1 MAGSGP
7 TTERTTVLVV
17 DDDPDQRFVLRRLL
31 RRAGIT
37 EVHEAADGDE
47 ALEVARREA
56 LDLVILDLAMPGRS
70 GIDVLPELRGS
81 VGRAPIVV
89 LSNLARRRWEAEV
102 LDLGAV
108 GFVEKRTPNDR
119 LIGDVLAVAALL
131 DRLGDR
137 LGVDLEQS
145 PAAPGTARR
154 FVRSSLTDIDEAAL
168 DAVELLTSELVTNA
182 VIHAGSQP
190 HLALVLHAD
199 HVRVEVHDDDPNL
212 PARRTPDEA
221 RPGGRGLLLL
231 DQVASDWGAEAT
243 EGGKVVWFEV
253 PRRTGGAA

>member
-1 MAGSGP
+1 MAGAGP
-7 TTERTTVLVV
+7 AADRTAVLVV

-31 RRAGIT
+31 RRVGIT
-37 EVHEAADGDE
+37 EVHEAADGE
-47 ALEVARREA
+47 QALEVARA
-56 LDLVILDLAMPGRS
+56 VAVDLVILDLAMPRRS
-70 GIDVLPELRGS
+70 GIDVLPELRAS

-89 LSNLARRRWEAEV
+89 LSNLARRRWEAEA
-102 LDLGAV
+102 LHRGAV

-137 LGVDLEQS
+137 LGVDLERS
-145 PAAPGTARR
+145 PTAPGAARR
-154 FVRSSLTDIDEAAL
+154 FVRSAIADIDAAAL

-182 VIHAGSQP
+182 VVHAGSQP

-199 HVRVEVHDDDPNL
+199 RVRVEVHDDDPNL

-231 DQVASDWGAEAT
+231 DQVAADWGAEAT
-243 EGGKVVWFEV
+243 DGGKVVWFEV
-253 PRRTGGAA
+253 PRRAGGSG